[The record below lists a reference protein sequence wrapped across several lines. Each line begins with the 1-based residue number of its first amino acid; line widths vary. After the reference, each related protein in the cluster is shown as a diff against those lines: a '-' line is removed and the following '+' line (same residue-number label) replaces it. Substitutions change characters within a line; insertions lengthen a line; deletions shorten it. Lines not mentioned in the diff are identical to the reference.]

1 MTSALAQIQSQ
12 HTPLDVLKGV
22 FGYESF
28 RADQEV
34 VIDALISGR
43 DVLAIMPTGAGK
55 SLCYQIPAILSPTYV
70 LVVSPLIA
78 LMSDQVMQLQAKG
91 VRAEKLDSTLDL
103 NDKSRVWDMV
113 RSNALDL
120 LYLSPEALMQPFVLD
135 RIIRFPPAL
144 IAVDEAHCISQWGH
158 DFRPEYRALGD
169 LKTHLPNVTTLALTA
184 TADRHTRGDITKA
197 LRLHDPFEAISGFD
211 RPNLSL
217 RFERRKSNGYK
228 QIAELLDK
236 HRGKSG
242 IIYCGSRDGTEKL
255 AATLRALGHSCEA
268 YHAGLSADLRER
280 RQKAFLE
287 GRSKLMIATI
297 AFGMGINKADV
308 RFVIHADPPSSFE
321 AYWQEVGRAGRDGAP
336 AFGLC
341 LTGSGDLGW
350 AIKRLS
356 LRETETKTDQ
366 SVQKHKALEFHRF
379 VLSGQCRRQ
388 GVRAYFGDQMGKP
401 CGHCDNCLS
410 KRPEK
415 DVTEPAQMLL
425 SALYRFNGP
434 RGRKRI
440 IDHVRGKATTDDYT
454 TKMPTFGIAKAYA
467 ADQLAAVL
475 DYCEALG
482 LIEETYFDNRMPV
495 VALKDADGLR
505 SLFKGDVRPR
515 LRV

>member
-1 MTSALAQIQSQ
+1 VSPVAALKPNPP
-12 HTPLDVLKGV
+12 TPLAVLQKT
-22 FGYESF
+22 FGHKVF
-28 RADQEV
+28 RADQEA
-34 VIDALISGR
+34 VIDALLMGR

-55 SLCYQIPAILSPTYV
+55 SLCYQIPAILSASYV
-70 LVVSPLIA
+70 LVISPLIA
-78 LMSDQVMQLQAKG
+78 LMSDQVAQLQAKG
-91 VRAEKLDSTLDL
+91 VRAEKLDSTLDSD
-103 NDKSRVWDMV
+103 DKSRVWERV
-113 RSNALDL
+113 RIGALDL

-135 RIIRFPPAL
+135 RIVRFPPAL

-158 DFRPEYRALGD
+158 DFRPEYRALGA
-169 LKTHLPNVTTLALTA
+169 LKDHLPNVTTLALTA
-184 TADRHTRGDITKA
+184 TADNHTRVDIAKA

-228 QIAELLDK
+228 QITTVLDK
-236 HRGKSG
+236 QRGKCG

-255 AATLRALGHSCEA
+255 AATLRALGHSCDA
-268 YHAGLSADLRER
+268 YHAGLSAVVRER
-280 RQKAFLE
+280 RQKAFLD
-287 GRSKLMIATI
+287 GDTRLMVATI

-308 RFVIHADPPSSFE
+308 RFVIHADPPASFE

-356 LRETETKTDQ
+356 LREQEGHSDQ
-366 SVQKHKALEFHRF
+366 SLQKQKAMEFHRF
-379 VLSGQCRRQ
+379 ALSGQCRPQ
-388 GVRAYFGDQMGKP
+388 GIRAYFGDQAGKP

-410 KRPEK
+410 KQAQT
-415 DVTEPAQMLL
+415 DATEPAQMLL

-434 RGRKRI
+434 RGRKRL
-440 IDHVRGKATTDDYT
+440 IDHVRGKSTENDYT
-454 TKMPTFGIAKAYA
+454 TKMPTFGIAKAYSGE
-467 ADQLAAVL
+467 QLALVL

-482 LIEETYFDNRMPV
+482 IIEETYFDNRMPV
-495 VALKDADGLR
+495 VALKDADALR
-505 SLFKGDVRPR
+505 ALFKGDIRPR